1 MHKTLKKELSFS
13 LDTLER
19 YRAKYGRSA
28 SLDTNGHSTQQM
40 EATLREATHTTM
52 AAPAPARSPPPSLF
66 KANSPPKLT
75 KLQELQQKKEAY
87 LRAREHEREMEKL
100 QRAEKASSLAT
111 TASVDT
117 AKQSTSTSAA
127 AASTNSKPSSAT
139 TNGSSSS
146 SSTTNSS
153 NAAAKSSSSTVAT
166 TASKTAA
173 GYSNWNNNHT
183 TLSSQPW
190 CAISDLMYF
199 CDKYEFKTLS
209 TRDLKTHQE
218 IVAEVRTLLSG
229 KAPFD
234 QRTRFPGNIYDPENL
249 WVCVGRCASVEYHL
263 QRIIS
268 VFRKPL
274 NQLTPDKQRA
284 VRQNFHLA
292 VSELR
297 LDISARISEVRLY
310 DRLVFEREF
319 RLEWQDES

>member
-1 MHKTLKKELSFS
+1 MQKTLKKELSFS

-28 SLDTNGHSTQQM
+28 SLDTNGHSTQM
-40 EATLREATHTTM
+40 EATPREVTHTAT
-52 AAPAPARSPPPSLF
+52 APAQARSPPPSLF
-66 KANSPPKLT
+66 KANSPPKMT

-87 LRAREHEREMEKL
+87 MRAREHEREMEKL

-111 TASVDT
+111 STAALET
-117 AKQSTSTSAA
+117 AKTSASTSAPT
-127 AASTNSKPSSAT
+127 TNSNPSSAT
-139 TNGSSSS
+139 NGSGTTSSSS
-146 SSTTNSS
+146 NV
-153 NAAAKSSSSTVAT
+153 AAKSSSSTVAA

-173 GYSNWNNNHT
+173 GYTNWNNNHT
-183 TLSSQPW
+183 TLCSQSW

-218 IVAEVRTLLSG
+218 IVSEVRALLAG

>member
-1 MHKTLKKELSFS
+1 MQKTLKKELSFS

-40 EATLREATHTTM
+40 EATLREATHTAT
-52 AAPAPARSPPPSLF
+52 APAPARSPPPSLF
-66 KANSPPKLT
+66 KANSPPKMT

-87 LRAREHEREMEKL
+87 MRAREHEREMEKL
-100 QRAEKASSLAT
+100 QRAEKASSLAN

-117 AKQSTSTSAA
+117 TAKPS
-127 AASTNSKPSSAT
+127 ASTTAAPTTNSNPSSAT
-139 TNGSSSS
+139 TNGSASSS
-146 SSTTNSS
+146 NV
-153 NAAAKSSSSTVAT
+153 AAKSSSSTVAT

-173 GYSNWNNNHT
+173 GYTNWTNNHT
-183 TLSSQPW
+183 TLCSQPW

>member
-1 MHKTLKKELSFS
+1 MQKTIKKELSFS

-28 SLDTNGHSTQQM
+28 SLDTNGQLTEQ
-40 EATLREATHTTM
+40 LPREMTAV
-52 AAPAPARSPPPSLF
+52 APTVVFSPPPAPLPSLF
-66 KANSPPKLT
+66 TKNKSPPKMT

-87 LRAREHEREMEKL
+87 LRAREHEKEMAQLTEK
-100 QRAEKASSLAT
+100 QQAMNGSARSSSDVA
-111 TASVDT
+111 TASTPST
-117 AKQSTSTSAA
+117 ASTAHKSSESAANTST
-127 AASTNSKPSSAT
+127 T
-139 TNGSSSS
+139 TKTT
-146 SSTTNSS
+146 STTNSQ
-153 NAAAKSSSSTVAT
+153 STTSLV
-166 TASKTAA
+166 ASKCSGCYT
-173 GYSNWNNNHT
+173 NWSNNHT
-183 TLSSQPW
+183 SLSSQPW

-209 TRDLKTHQE
+209 TRDLRTHQE
-218 IVAEVRTLLSG
+218 IVAEVRSLLSG

-234 QRTRFPGNIYDPENL
+234 QRTRFPGNIHDPENL
-249 WVCVGRCASVEYHL
+249 WVCIGRCASVEYHL

-319 RLEWQDES
+319 RLEWQDEA